1 MPIQQRSQLKGFGQ
15 STNEKYIV
23 EDIQEIVTEVNSK
36 PHKVFTALLTQSGGD
51 DPRFMQGDGGGD
63 ISSATKGTTVQIF
76 ANLNNI
82 NYSSI
87 GAPNSNVG
95 TYFILTQDI
104 TLSNLD
110 NETIFAINTG
120 APVATVLE
128 NTLGNVW
135 FTYQLL
141 GSYQIFSNGLFTLN
155 KTWTYPNNTQSIP
168 TDGGSMINLY
178 FDGLNSIIL
187 ESSNDD
193 IISYG
198 GHPLRLEIRVY
209 N

>member
-1 MPIQQRSQLKGFGQ
+1 MVL
-15 STNEKYIV
+15 
-23 EDIQEIVTEVNSK
+23 DINDIVTEVNSK
-36 PHKVFTALLTQSGGD
+36 PYKVFTALLTQSGGD
-51 DPRFMQGDGGGD
+51 DPRYMQGDGGGD

-110 NETIFAINTG
+110 NETVFAINTG
-120 APVATVLE
+120 APVATILE
-128 NTLGNVW
+128 NTIGNVW
-135 FTYQLL
+135 FTYVDI
-141 GSYQIFSNGLFTLN
+141 GYYVVNSDGLFTTNKSIGICMPNQYVESPTDLYNYQILN
-155 KTWTYPNNTQSIP
+155 SGANHFALNSAYNYIP
-168 TDGGSMINLY
+168 TDGYLGSY
-178 FDGLNSIIL
+178 AQNSI
-187 ESSNDD
+187 
-193 IISYG
+193 
-198 GHPLRLEIRVY
+198 EIRVY